1 MIPHLLSAG
10 WAFVCSVLLLFSF
23 CFFVKLA
30 LANRVDGAKG
40 LHNSKTTNLQ
50 AFLRFRN
57 GLRNML
63 PCGTCTA

>member
-10 WAFVCSVLLLFSF
+10 YAFVCFLPLLFSF

-40 LHNSKTTNLQ
+40 LHNSKIKDIQ
-50 AFLRFRN
+50 ASLRFRN
-57 GLRNML
+57 GLRSNSHATL
-63 PCGTCTA
+63 